1 MPFKENFDISEE
13 ILYLNSPSNGLLPKH
28 TKAWR
33 NVWDKDFFDTQ
44 SQLRDQQ
51 PEFIADVKQTV
62 ARFFQSDLDSTFLT
76 PNFSF
81 GYSTLIDLLPRH
93 YSYLVLTDEYPSLQY
108 PIINRR
114 LKHTV
119 IKPEEDVEFAIEQ
132 AVDEYNPDVFIFS
145 MVQYITGLKIDLE
158 FIKRLKRRNPSLLII
173 ADGTQF
179 LGTEPFNFKDS
190 GIDALSGS
198 GYKWL
203 LSGYGNGFLLMSEGL
218 TKRLQN
224 ILSDVP
230 LPKVAMWKH
239 KGILNTFFEPG
250 HQDTLSHGTLK
261 QSILKLEEI
270 GLNNIQKQIQEVI
283 DVAYPLFAE
292 RNLLLPEIKDRA
304 IRSPLINI
312 QVDPQL
318 YDQLTKNGIICFPR
332 GTGIRIGFH
341 VYNDIQDVHRLVE
354 IIDSIR

>member
-1 MPFKENFDISEE
+1 MHFKENFDIPEE
-13 ILYLNSPSNGLLPKH
+13 IVYLNSPSNGLLPKE

-33 NVWDKDFFDTQ
+33 MVWDKEFFDTQ
-44 SQLRDQQ
+44 GSFRDQQ
-51 PEFIADVKQTV
+51 PEFIADVKETV
-62 ARFFQSDLDSTFLT
+62 AKFFHSEIESTFLI

-108 PIINRR
+108 PIVNRR

-119 IKPEEDVEFAIEQ
+119 IKPEEHVEQAIEQ
-132 AVDEYNPDVFIFS
+132 AIDEYNPDVFIVS
-145 MVQYITGLKIDLE
+145 IVQYITGLKIDLE
-158 FIKRLKRRNPSLLII
+158 FIQRLKRRNPSLLII

-179 LGTEPFNFKDS
+179 LGTEPFNFKQS
-190 GIDALSGS
+190 GIDALAGS

-203 LSGYGNGFLLMSEGL
+203 LSGYGNGFLLMSDGL
-218 TKRLQN
+218 TRRLQN

-250 HQDTLSHGTLK
+250 HQETLSHGTLK
-261 QSILKLEEI
+261 QSLLKLEEL
-270 GLNNIQKQIQEVI
+270 GLENIQQHIQQVTQE
-283 DVAYPLFAE
+283 AYQLLAE
-292 RNLLLPEIKDRA
+292 RNLLLPEIKEREV
-304 IRSPLINI
+304 RSSLINI

-318 YDQLTKNGIICFPR
+318 YDQLTKAGAICFPR
-332 GTGIRIGFH
+332 GTGIRIGIH
-341 VYNDIQDVHRLVE
+341 LYNDISDVHRLIE
-354 IIDSIR
+354 IIDKLR